1 METGRFQLP
10 IEQER
15 FGREPD
21 GAECLSGRTGAR
33 SLQSER
39 VKQNPGEPPEAF

>member
-10 IEQER
+10 TEQER
-15 FGREPD
+15 FGQRPD
-21 GAECLSGRTGAR
+21 GAVSLSVRTGTR

-39 VKQNPGEPPEAF
+39 GKQNPGESPKK